1 MGEAFI
7 TRRGGTGGGGSGDVY
22 AFLIVS
28 YPAGSTCTASN
39 GTTTLTAPDTS
50 GNWVC
55 KVPNA
60 GTWPVSCTNGTD
72 TASTAV
78 TITTEGQR
86 EEVALSY
93 TIYLIQ
99 SGDLILTPEYVHASL
114 TSTGDYVQF
123 KAAGSY
129 YCAAIFGPVNF
140 TGKSNLTIEIGP
152 NSKSWT
158 DNNALMCPG
167 IGTSKSKP
175 DLKQGTGV
183 MDPNSEYKKL
193 PNVYSST
200 GATINTGQHT
210 LPVTANGNQYVWVE
224 WAGQTDRPHSIYI
237 ANFFLS

>member
-1 MGEAFI
+1 MSLVFNMV
-7 TRRGGTGGGGSGDVY
+7 GGGSGGGSDTY
-22 AFLIVS
+22 AFIIVT

-39 GTTTLTAPDTS
+39 GTKTLTAPDTS

-60 GTWPVSCTNGTD
+60 GTWTVSCTDGTD

-93 TIYLIQ
+93 TLYLIQ
-99 SGDLILTPEYVHASL
+99 SGNLILTPQYVHATM
-114 TSTGDYVQF
+114 TSSGDYVKF
-123 KAAGSY
+123 TAAGSY
-129 YCAAIFGPVNF
+129 YCAAIFGPLSF

-158 DNNALMCPG
+158 DSNALMCPG
-167 IGTSKSKP
+167 IGTSTSLP
-175 DLKQGTGV
+175 TLSQSTGK
-183 MDPNSEYKKL
+183 MDPYSEYKKL
-193 PNVYSST
+193 PNVYSSS

-224 WAGQTDRPHSIYI
+224 WAGQTDQRHPIYI
-237 ANFFLS
+237 SNFFLS